1 MFRHLSSWKRL
12 SPSSQS
18 SGHAL
23 IVNSVSTPI
32 GSRNDTLLLR
42 DGPNHGALKAKFS
55 SAQPPPT
62 TRRAAT
68 TTTSYLNQQPA
79 PPPHDA
85 VMHALPCYP
94 LSFSITTTTLHSHN
108 QTAKWLSPTPREDT
122 PEGGG

>member
-68 TTTSYLNQQPA
+68 TTTSYLNQQRATPA
-79 PPPHDA
+79 NNSVTP
-85 VMHALPCYP
+85 ALPRYTP
-94 LSFSITTTTLHSHN
+94 SRSIATPTTSHSHN
-108 QTAKWLSPTPREDT
+108 QQPNGCPPPARGHPGR
-122 PEGGG
+122 